1 MFRCSGLLGYCLM
14 SQRAIGIHRTYAILF
29 TMMNQKYISP
39 GRQLSLDLFPTHPIE
54 ASGNEVGHRRSD
66 LGTFKAS
73 LRAPIHRWFTY
84 PAGFSY
90 KGVEEAFNLYEVR
103 SGMTVY
109 EPFAG
114 TATTNIVAKQQG
126 IHSFG
131 IEAHPFV
138 HFVAQTK
145 LFWEFNTRLLH
156 REIDSLAVTI
166 CKASTGDLKES
177 ELEAVFPELVRKC
190 YHPIKLARLRACRE
204 VILALPPSPFRN
216 LAKLGLTNILR
227 TLADVET
234 GWPYIAPN
242 KPKASSPDVLGALH
256 DQLYLMAEDV
266 AQTLRQTH
274 LGASTHL
281 IAGDSRERH
290 DIIEDGSID
299 LSFTSPPYLNNYDYA
314 DRTRLET
321 YFWGEAKSWSDI
333 TKKVRNKLIMSAT
346 TQTQRSGFDK
356 NCATSTEL
364 RTVAP
369 AIAEALQEKVS
380 QLAQLRQVKG
390 GKKSYDMMVAGYF
403 NDMLPVL
410 QETYRVL
417 KPGAAFILI
426 LGDSAPYG
434 VHIPTDVYLGE
445 IGVAI
450 GFKRYEI
457 EDLRVRGGKWKNNPQ
472 RHKVTLKESI
482 LTLFKN

>member
-1 MFRCSGLLGYCLM
+1 
-14 SQRAIGIHRTYAILF
+14 
-29 TMMNQKYISP
+29 MNQKHIP
-39 GRQLSLDLFPTHPIE
+39 FGRQLDLNLFPIPSIKG
-54 ASGNEVGHRRSD
+54 SQNSVGLGRAD
-66 LGTFKAS
+66 FGTFKAS
-73 LRAPIHRWFTY
+73 LRTPIHRWFTY

-90 KGVEEAFNLYEVR
+90 KGVEEAFKHYEVR

-138 HFVAQTK
+138 HFVGQTK
-145 LFWEFNTRLLH
+145 LFWEFDISLLH
-156 REIDSLAVTI
+156 REIDSLVVAI
-166 CKASTGDLKES
+166 RNASTGGLKES
-177 ELEAVFPELVRKC
+177 DLETVFPELVRKC
-190 YHPIKLARLRACRE
+190 YSPVKLSRLWVCRE
-204 VILALPPSPFRN
+204 AIRALPSSPFRN

-234 GWPYIAPN
+234 GWPYIAPS
-242 KPKASSPDVLGALH
+242 KPKTSSQDVLGKLH
-256 DQLYLMAEDV
+256 KQLYLMAEDI
-266 AQTLRQTH
+266 AETLRQKH
-274 LGASTHL
+274 LGAKTHL

-290 DIIEDGSID
+290 EIIEDGSID

-346 TQTQRSGFDK
+346 TQTQRSGFDR
-356 NCATSTEL
+356 NCAMSTEL
-364 RTVAP
+364 HTVAP
-369 AIAEALQEKVS
+369 DVAETLQDKIS
-380 QLAQLRQVKG
+380 QLAELRQVKG
-390 GKKSYDMMVAGYF
+390 GKKSYDIMVAGYF

-410 QETYRVL
+410 YETYRVL

-445 IGVAI
+445 IGVAL
-450 GFKRYEI
+450 GFKRYNI

-472 RHKVTLKESI
+472 RHKVILKESI

>member
-1 MFRCSGLLGYCLM
+1 
-14 SQRAIGIHRTYAILF
+14 
-29 TMMNQKYISP
+29 MNQKHIP
-39 GRQLSLDLFPTHPIE
+39 LGTQLSLDLFPTPAIE
-54 ASGNEVGHRRSD
+54 ALENSVSIARAD
-66 LGTFKAS
+66 LGTFKDS
-73 LRAPIHRWFTY
+73 LHAPIHRWFTY

-90 KGVEEAFNLYEVR
+90 KGVEEAFKLYEVR

-145 LFWEFNTRLLH
+145 LFWEFDLHLLH
-156 REIDSLAVTI
+156 REIDSLMVAI
-166 CKASTGDLKES
+166 RNASTGEIKES
-177 ELEAVFPELVRKC
+177 SLEAVFPELVLKC
-190 YHPIKLARLRACRE
+190 YHSVKLLRLWVCRE
-204 VILALPPSPFRN
+204 AILALPPSPFRN

-242 KPKASSPDVLGALH
+242 KPKASSPDVLGALYN
-256 DQLYLMAEDV
+256 QLYLMAGDI
-266 AQTLRQTH
+266 AQTLRQTR
-274 LGASTHL
+274 LGANTCL
-281 IAGDSRERH
+281 IAGDSRDRH
-290 DIIEDGSID
+290 HIIEDGSVD
-299 LSFTSPPYLNNYDYA
+299 LCFTSPPYLNNYDYA

-333 TKKVRNKLIMSAT
+333 TEKVRNKLIISAT

-356 NCATSTEL
+356 NRAISKEL
-364 RTVAP
+364 RTVDP
-369 AIAEALQEKVS
+369 VVAETLQSKIS
-380 QLAQLRQVKG
+380 QLAELRFQKS
-390 GKKSYDMMVAGYF
+390 GKKSYDLMVAGYF

-417 KPGAAFILI
+417 KPGAALMLV

-445 IGVAI
+445 IGIAI
-450 GFKRYEI
+450 GFKGYEI

>member
-1 MFRCSGLLGYCLM
+1 MNELCVICSTTMNKSY
-14 SQRAIGIHRTYAILF
+14 IL
-29 TMMNQKYISP
+29 SD
-39 GRQLSLDLFPTHPIE
+39 RQISLDLFP
-54 ASGNEVGHRRSD
+54 ASETEDLEENIGLSRAD

-73 LRAPIHRWFTY
+73 LRSPIHRWFAY

-90 KGVEEAFNLYEVR
+90 KGVEEAFRLYGIG

-114 TATTNIVAKQQG
+114 TGTTNIVAKKQG
-126 IHSFG
+126 IHSVG

-138 HFVAQTK
+138 YFVAQTK
-145 LFWEFNTRLLH
+145 LFWEFDMCVLR
-156 REIDSLAVTI
+156 REIDSLMLEIGNAGTHNLGQ
-166 CKASTGDLKES
+166 A
-177 ELEAVFPELVRKC
+177 ELEASFPELVRKC
-190 YHPIKLARLRACRE
+190 YSPVKLARLWVCRE
-204 VILALPPSPFRN
+204 AILALSPSPFRN

-227 TLADVET
+227 TLSDVET

-242 KPKASSPDVLGALH
+242 KPKISSSDIFGALH
-256 DQLYLMAEDV
+256 DQLYLMAEDIN
-266 AQTLRQTH
+266 QTLQHTCP
-274 LGASTHL
+274 GAKTHL
-281 IAGDSRERH
+281 IEGDSRRYHE
-290 DIIEDGSID
+290 IIETDSVDI
-299 LSFTSPPYLNNYDYA
+299 SFTSPPYLNNYDYA

-333 TKKVRNKLIMSAT
+333 TKKVRSKLIMSAT
-346 TQTQRSGFDK
+346 TQAVRRGFNE
-356 NCATSTEL
+356 NCAMSTAL

-369 AIAEALQEKVS
+369 DIATSLQDKVS
-380 QLAQLRQVKG
+380 QLAELRKVKG

-410 QETYRVL
+410 KETYRVL
-417 KPGAAFILI
+417 KPGAALILV

-445 IGVAI
+445 IGTAI

-457 EDLRVRGGKWKNNPQ
+457 EDLRVRGDKWKDNPQ
-472 RHKVTLKESI
+472 RHKVALKETI